1 MESQAGARPR
11 GTLQIK
17 VRHQEFIKRALDIFE
32 KGKKKK
38 NQKKVRT
45 PLKSFKKRSAMI

>member
-38 NQKKVRT
+38 QKKVRT